1 MVRDDKEGKIVDAG
15 RVKGKIVGKEKKN
28 CWMKNICLK
37 IEKRNVMGVREKV
50 REGKR
55 KERMEN
61 GRSTGAWQKQKYM
74 KKKRQK

>member
-37 IEKRNVMGVREKV
+37 IEKRNVKGVRE
-50 REGKR
+50 
-55 KERMEN
+55 
-61 GRSTGAWQKQKYM
+61 
-74 KKKRQK
+74 